1 MFSNLKP
8 IIPMFDSIRGTLAAI
23 ESDEWILETDWFGYR
38 VKVTPFVSPGK
49 IGEQKK
55 LYIRFFFREDGEFF
69 YYGFEDP
76 KERETFDL
84 ICGVKGIGHKTA
96 LKILSRINW
105 KEFTDLVLAENVDYL
120 SSRINLSSKTVKR
133 LLLELKPR
141 LGKLDFISTT
151 TAPKITKTWREVK
164 TALSGLGYTT
174 GEIEG
179 VLNILWQEN
188 QDLFDETEVLLKK
201 ALSKIGGLK

>member
-1 MFSNLKP
+1 MLFNLKP
-8 IIPMFDSIRGTLAAI
+8 IIPMFDSIRGTIAAI
-23 ESDEWILETDWFGYR
+23 ENDEWILETDWYGFR
-38 VKVTPFVSPGK
+38 IKVTPFVSSGK

-55 LYIRFFFREDGEFF
+55 LYIRFYFREDGEFF
-69 YYGFEDP
+69 YYGFEDL

-96 LKILSRINW
+96 LKILTRIHW
-105 KEFTDLVLAENVDYL
+105 KEFTDLILAENVDYL

-141 LGKLDFISTT
+141 LGKVDFIASS
-151 TAPKITKTWREVK
+151 APKITKTWKEVK
-164 TALSGLGYTT
+164 TALAGLGYSA

-179 VLNILWQEN
+179 VLNILWQED
-188 QDLFDETEVLLKK
+188 QTTFDDTEILLKK
-201 ALSKIGGLK
+201 ALGKIGGLK